1 MDSSAVY
8 EIITLPYLSSSSAK
22 HQCPCVHQGLTF
34 LFFFLVGGM
43 PIGGIG
49 SLWEIQFVFIYSTAL
64 QTLELSAANQEIIV
78 DTCQEFTVL
87 SFK

>member
-8 EIITLPYLSSSSAK
+8 EIITLPYLSSSAK
-22 HQCPCVHQGLTF
+22 HQCPCVHQGLTL

-43 PIGGIG
+43 PVGGIG

-64 QTLELSAANQEIIV
+64 RTLELSTANQKIIV